1 MSICAIIA
9 QIKIL
14 GGALMSGPMLILQGT
29 LLGSFIVAILG
40 FKATSAVKA
49 EELPVPPPPT
59 PVVLEVE
66 VMPTQTPIVIVVP
79 NEDPE
84 DLFESSIAYTPE
96 DNEAVVEQNQP
107 ANQGCRV
114 SDRFPPN
121 ILQWCSLI
129 THYAEKN
136 NLSPDLIA
144 ALIVQESGGKPLAYS
159 HSGAVGLMQVMPRDG
174 IATKFMCKNG
184 PCFANRPTIAELQ
197 DPEFNI
203 SYGTRMLAG
212 LYNRFGNIRDA
223 LKSYGPMDVGYSYA
237 DKVLAIEKRYEK

>member
-1 MSICAIIA
+1 MNI
-9 QIKIL
+9 
-14 GGALMSGPMLILQGT
+14 GPRLILQGT

-40 FKATSAVKA
+40 LNITSSVKA
-49 EELPVPPPPT
+49 EELAPAPTPPAVQVESDSDPVPSP
-59 PVVLEVE
+59 
-66 VMPTQTPIVIVVP
+66 TPIVIVIP
-79 NEDPE
+79 EENPE
-84 DLFESSIAYTPE
+84 DLFEASIAYTPDAGQPLE
-96 DNEAVVEQNQP
+96 EQNNT
-107 ANQGCRV
+107 ASAECRV

-129 THYAEKN
+129 TTYAEKN
-136 NLSPDLIA
+136 HLSPDLIA

-203 SYGTRMLAG
+203 SYGTRMLSG
-212 LYNRFGNIRDA
+212 LFNRFGNMRDA
-223 LKSYGPMDVGYSYA
+223 LKSYGPMDVGIHLCRQGFG
-237 DKVLAIEKRYEK
+237 D